1 MLKNLKLGT
10 KIGGGFGI
18 VLLLSA
24 VIALVGW
31 SGMAGVVDRVEKVG
45 TLDWIVKQ
53 LLEVRED
60 NKSYI
65 INNDQQYFEAGKVK
79 AGELIARTRELKD
92 GIRDPVEYLWQVSDP
107 PGIVYDRQGL
117 AFVRIGPGGLVWHSR
132 RISWDGFRDVVF
144 TADRITGLAYL
155 PSSDD
160 RWYPFELELATGRSS
175 GGSYSSDDAAQWEQL
190 ADE

>member
-1 MLKNLKLGT
+1 MAVFRVLPGLPPYGPRPLASPA
-10 KIGGGFGI
+10 GFGRTGREGYVVEFCPDTSATWVGNFRRGWGGYEGVCLHPNGNDVI
-18 VLLLSA
+18 VFA
-24 VIALVGW
+24 
-31 SGMAGVVDRVEKVG
+31 SGDGFVVDP
-45 TLDWIVKQ
+45 
-53 LLEVRED
+53 
-60 NKSYI
+60 
-65 INNDQQYFEAGKVK
+65 
-79 AGELIARTRELKD
+79 RTRELKD